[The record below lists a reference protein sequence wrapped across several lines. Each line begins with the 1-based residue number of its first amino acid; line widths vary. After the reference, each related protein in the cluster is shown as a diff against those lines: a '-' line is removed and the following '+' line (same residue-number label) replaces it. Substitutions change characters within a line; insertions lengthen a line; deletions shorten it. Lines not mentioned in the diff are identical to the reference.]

1 MVYQPPTGARDLLP
15 VDVAQKY
22 WIEERLRTV
31 FRRWGYHQIITS
43 TLERLE
49 TLTAG
54 GAVQP
59 STVIQLQDKDEVL
72 GLRPELTAS
81 IARAAV
87 TRMAEA
93 TEPQR
98 LYYVANVFRRA
109 IEGIH
114 GGQQEFF
121 QAGLELVGAGGLMA
135 DAEVLLVLSDCLQ
148 HLGLSR
154 WRLLLGEA
162 GLMRSLLAEF
172 PGALQDKVRYA
183 IAHLDRLALE
193 MLPLSPELRSRA
205 LFLFDLRGRPADV
218 LQRVSSLELNAH
230 QREIV
235 NRLKSLVELLAQ
247 CSPQLPV
254 ILDLSLLQTFDYYT
268 GIVFEVVTDTGDCIL
283 GQGGRY
289 DQLLG
294 LYHPQSED
302 VPGTGFCLNIEELQ
316 GCLLPSGVLP
326 QETVPCDWLV
336 VPVDGA
342 STAFVYAQKLRASG
356 DLVRVEVDFG
366 QRETRDAVREYA
378 RQRRIKSIAWVKD
391 DGEAEI
397 ESMN

>member
-1 MVYQPPTGARDLLP
+1 
-15 VDVAQKY
+15 
-22 WIEERLRTV
+22 
-31 FRRWGYHQIITS
+31 
-43 TLERLE
+43 
-49 TLTAG
+49 
-54 GAVQP
+54 
-59 STVIQLQDKDEVL
+59 
-72 GLRPELTAS
+72 
-81 IARAAV
+81 
-87 TRMAEA
+87 
-93 TEPQR
+93 
-98 LYYVANVFRRA
+98 
-109 IEGIH
+109 
-114 GGQQEFF
+114 
-121 QAGLELVGAGGLMA
+121 
-135 DAEVLLVLSDCLQ
+135 
-148 HLGLSR
+148 
-154 WRLLLGEA
+154 LLLGEA

-235 NRLKSLVELLAQ
+235 NRLKSLVELLAE

-294 LYHPQSED
+294 LYHPQRED

-342 STAFVYAQKLRASG
+342 SAAFVYAQKLRASG

-378 RQRRIKSIAWVKD
+378 RQRRIKHIAWVKD